1 MPKSAANEPQS
12 RAGSELDQLV
22 DRIQHLKQEHAP
34 LVSKISG
41 DHGMSADLRS
51 ELLQH
56 LNEEEAEIIAKMA
69 AIAPQVAA
77 RYRPS
82 AAGPNVG
89 APSRQVGGGSSSQRP
104 PRPGVEAESR
114 LTVGSLRADGPVLA
128 AGPSRVAPAPAAP
141 SGSSASVST
150 RARLSIGSLR
160 SR

>member
-1 MPKSAANEPQS
+1 MPKSAENDPKM
-12 RAGSELDQLV
+12 RPGSELDQLV

-34 LVSKISG
+34 LVTKISG
-41 DHGMSADLRS
+41 DHGMSAELRT

-89 APSRQVGGGSSSQRP
+89 APSGAGAGARAPERQGRP
-104 PRPGVEAESR
+104 APERESR
-114 LTVGSLRADGPVLA
+114 LTVGSLRAD
-128 AGPSRVAPAPAAP
+128 APAVAAVPPNRAANQP
-141 SGSSASVST
+141 STPTGSSASR
-150 RARLSIGSLR
+150 RAGLPIGSLR